1 LQSGKKDINMRRTL
15 IVLISVLFLVS
26 CGGKEVKKISA
37 ESILVQEAFAFAETF
52 KDAYLKNDRVTLER
66 NSTQEG
72 YKELIGGIKKF
83 SSAELTLTPTWV
95 EIQDSTVKLTVSWK
109 GTWTVT
115 GKTTEER
122 GIATFVLEGKPLKLV
137 QIQRAN
143 PFRQPE

>member
-1 LQSGKKDINMRRTL
+1 MMRTL

-26 CGGKEVKKISA
+26 CGGKEVKKVSP
-37 ESILVQEAFAFAETF
+37 ESKLAQEAFEFAETL
-52 KDAYLKNDRVTLER
+52 KDAYLKNDRAALER

-72 YKELIGGIKKF
+72 YKELIGGIKNF

-115 GKTTEER
+115 GKTTEDR
-122 GIATFVLEGKPLKLV
+122 GIAIFVLEGRPLKLV

>member
-1 LQSGKKDINMRRTL
+1 MRRTL
-15 IVLISVLFLVS
+15 IVLISILFLVS
-26 CGGKEVKKISA
+26 CGGKEVKKVSP
-37 ESILVQEAFAFAETF
+37 ESKLVQEAFEFAETL
-52 KDAYLKNDRVTLER
+52 KNAYLRNDRISLER
-66 NSTQEG
+66 NSTQEA

-83 SSAELTLTPTWV
+83 NSAELTLTPTWV
-95 EIQDSTVKLTVSWK
+95 EIQDSTIKLTVSWK

-122 GIATFVLEGKPLKLV
+122 GIAIFVLEGIPLKLV

>member
-1 LQSGKKDINMRRTL
+1 LQNGKKDMNMRRTL
-15 IVLISVLFLVS
+15 IVLISILFLVS
-26 CGGKEVKKISA
+26 CGGKEVKKVSP
-37 ESILVQEAFAFAETF
+37 ESKLVQEAFEFAETL
-52 KDAYLKNDRVTLER
+52 KNAYLRNDRISLER
-66 NSTQEG
+66 NSTQEA

-83 SSAELTLTPTWV
+83 DNAELTLTPTWV
-95 EIQDSTVKLTVSWK
+95 EIQDSTVKITVSWK

-122 GIATFVLEGKPLKLV
+122 GIGIFVLEGIPLKLV